1 MGDLGSFLGGL
12 DGASA
17 HEASWLEATVAALK
31 GQGVATIADLEGAA
45 FEDFSFADKELDA
58 AQKRLVRAGIA
69 AASTPAPMSGG
80 SAAAVLPAPS
90 AAENAAALLAA
101 LKTGTSEAQAFSPR
115 SRSRAAPRGAFAG
128 KAGPR
133 TLGPYPRQGV
143 AGQPP
148 AGFLAQAR
156 SRARARWFSPF
167 VPRAGSSDMLDALN
181 AEVVKRQKKEAGEE
195 ARVFLYSDI
204 RKWVPDWARSG
215 PRDLEEETDGP
226 SGASKDIRD
235 LAKARA
241 ARALPG
247 PRAGARPAGGGGG
260 KERAREEDL
269 LNPLPVA
276 AGVEPAPSAPS
287 RAPPRACLSSRRARQ
302 VHGRAGSYGPA
313 HVG

>member
-1 MGDLGSFLGGL
+1 MGDLGSFRGAL

-17 HEASWLEATVAALK
+17 HEASWLEATVAALR

-69 AASTPAPMSGG
+69 AASTPAPVAGG
-80 SAAAVLPAPS
+80 PAAAALPAPS

-101 LKTGTSEAQAFSPR
+101 LKTGTSEAQAVSPR
-115 SRSRAAPRGAFAG
+115 SRARVAQRGAFAG

-133 TLGPYPRQGV
+133 APGPYPRQGV

-148 AGFLAQAR
+148 ARVLAQAR
-156 SRARARWFSPF
+156 SRARWISRLVSC
-167 VPRAGSSDMLDALN
+167 AGSSDMLDALN
-181 AEVVKRQKKEAGEE
+181 AEVVKRQKKESSEE
-195 ARVFLYSDI
+195 ARVFLYADI

-215 PRDLEEETDGP
+215 PRDDEEEADAATGV
-226 SGASKDIRD
+226 SKDIRD

-241 ARALPG
+241 PRALPCS
-247 PRAGARPAGGGGG
+247 RAGARPAGSGGG
-260 KERAREEDL
+260 KKGAREEGL

-276 AGVEPAPSAPS
+276 AGVEPVPSAPS
-287 RAPPRACLSSRRARQ
+287 RAPRACLLSRRARQ
-302 VHGRAGSYGPA
+302 VHGRARRHGPA